1 MKWNVLYYETRS
13 GQSEVFEFINKRKDK
28 EKAKILAFLAVL
40 EERGPQLPRPYADI
54 LEDGIHELRIRLRGD
69 QIRVLYF
76 FCYRNFIV
84 LTNYFAKNTQKV
96 PLSEIEKAKKC
107 RTDFFQRYNE
117 ESLRRITNEN
127 T

>member
-1 MKWNVLYYETRS
+1 MKWNVLYYETKS
-13 GQSEVFEFINKRKDK
+13 GQSEVFEFINKRKDT

-84 LTNYFAKNTQKV
+84 LTNFFAKNTPRV
-96 PLSEIEKAKKC
+96 PVSEIEKAKKC
-107 RTDFFQRYNE
+107 RMDFFQRYNE
-117 ESLRRITNEN
+117 NSLRRITNEN